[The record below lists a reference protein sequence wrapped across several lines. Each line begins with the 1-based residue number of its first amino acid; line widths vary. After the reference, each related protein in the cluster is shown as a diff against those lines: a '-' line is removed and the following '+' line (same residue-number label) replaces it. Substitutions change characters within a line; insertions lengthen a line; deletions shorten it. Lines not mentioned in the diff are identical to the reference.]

1 MKDYRGELRV
11 FGLLVFAALVTI
23 VLYQGLSTASVGGDL
38 LGARFTVGGP
48 AALFVT
54 LILIFSWRGLLTFS
68 VEDKRAQT
76 LARPID
82 KMTLQEAQRAIDDL
96 QSDIEEI
103 RRRREILQA
112 DRNAARET
120 WGFGL
125 RQNAPPLL
133 TLLQSMRFSL
143 SA

>member
-112 DRNAARET
+112 YVEQLDQGSDHDAAMAAI
-120 WGFGL
+120 G
-125 RQNAPPLL
+125 
-133 TLLQSMRFSL
+133 MRPARRGASG
-143 SA
+143 

>member
-11 FGLLVFAALVTI
+11 FGLLVFAALATI
-23 VLYQGLSTASVGGDL
+23 ALYQGLSTASVAGQL
-38 LGARFTVGGP
+38 LGADFTVGGP
-48 AALFVT
+48 AALFVI

-96 QSDIEEI
+96 QSDINEI
-103 RRRREILQA
+103 ERQRKNLQAYVNHLKQGIDPDAAMAAIGMRPARRRA
-112 DRNAARET
+112 S
-120 WGFGL
+120 G
-125 RQNAPPLL
+125 
-133 TLLQSMRFSL
+133 
-143 SA
+143 

>member
-11 FGLLVFAALVTI
+11 FGLLVFAALATI
-23 VLYQGLSTASVGGDL
+23 ALYQGLSTASVTGQL
-38 LGARFTVGGP
+38 LGAHFTVGGP

-96 QSDIEEI
+96 QSDINEI
-103 RRRREILQA
+103 GRQRNNLQAYVNHLKQGSDPDAAMAAIGMRPARRRA
-112 DRNAARET
+112 S
-120 WGFGL
+120 G
-125 RQNAPPLL
+125 
-133 TLLQSMRFSL
+133 
-143 SA
+143 